1 MGMGTPEGK
10 RACVIGAG
18 FGGLA
23 LAIRLQ
29 AAGVATTLIE
39 AREEPGGRAQ
49 SWQRDGFTFDAGPGA
64 IVDPASLH
72 ALWDLTG
79 HAMADD
85 VELLPVS
92 PFCRYSWPD
101 GTQLDWSNDPAALR
115 DEIARIAPGDVAG
128 YVAFLDYASAVR
140 HEADSLAAQP
150 LLRAGDMLRAAPALA
165 AHKPWRSLH
174 QVAGQFVRHDKLRQ
188 ALSFPVLA
196 IGGNPLT
203 ASAMH
208 AAMQK
213 LTHEGGVWWPRGGT
227 GRVVAALVR
236 QFERLGGSARLGDP
250 VVRIETIGTRASEIA
265 TGSSW
270 RGAFDAVASDADPV
284 HTYRE
289 LLGETLRGQQAAKK
303 WSRKRFGP
311 GVFAVHF
318 AIEGSWPGIPHRS
331 VLFGPR
337 YEGWLEDVFDHGVLP
352 ADMALWLHH
361 PSVTDPSLAPEGASV
376 FSAAM
381 PVANQGRLTI
391 DWRQVGPM
399 LEQRVLDE
407 VGRRLIPDIHDRI
420 LTRFH
425 RTPRDQA
432 LDFRAHLGS
441 AFGLEPCPTQSGA
454 MRVPHRD
461 AVIGNLYM
469 VGASTHP
476 GGGIP
481 GVLAGARST
490 AGLMLEDLS
499 R

>member
-1 MGMGTPEGK
+1 MSTPEGK

-23 LAIRLQ
+23 LAVRLQ
-29 AAGVATTLIE
+29 AAGVATTLVE
-39 AREEPGGRAQ
+39 ARDEPGGSAQ
-49 SWQRDGFTFDAGPGA
+49 SWQRDGFTFDGGPGA
-64 IVDPASLH
+64 IVDPASLQ
-72 ALWDLTG
+72 ALWELTG

-85 VELLPVS
+85 VELLPVT
-92 PFCRYSWPD
+92 PFCRYGWPD

-115 DEIARIAPGDVAG
+115 NEIARLAPGDVAG
-128 YVAFLDYASAVR
+128 YVGFLDYASAAR
-140 HEADSLAAQP
+140 QEAAVLSALP
-150 LLRAGDMLRAAPALA
+150 LLRLSDMLRAAPALA
-165 AHKPWRSLH
+165 PHKPWRSLH
-174 QVAGQFVRHDKLRQ
+174 QVAGTFVRHDKLRQ

-208 AAMQK
+208 AAIHK
-213 LTHEGGVWWPRGGT
+213 LTHEGGMWWPRGGT
-227 GRVVAALVR
+227 HRLAAALLR
-236 QFERLGGSARLGDP
+236 QFERLGGAVRLGDP
-250 VVRIETIGTRASEIA
+250 AVRIETIGTRASEVVA
-265 TGSSW
+265 RSGW
-270 RGAFDAVASDADPV
+270 RGAFDAVASGADPV
-284 HTYRE
+284 HSYRA
-289 LLGETLRGQQAAKK
+289 LLGETLRGQRMAKT

-318 AIEGSWPGIPHRS
+318 AVEGSWPGIPHRS

-352 ADMALWLHH
+352 ADMAIALHH
-361 PSVTDPSLAPEGASV
+361 PSVTDPSLAPDGASV
-376 FSAAM
+376 FAALV

-391 DWRQVGPM
+391 DWRQVGPV
-399 LEQRVLDE
+399 LEKRVLDE

-420 LTRFH
+420 VACFH

-432 LDFRAHLGS
+432 LDFNAHLGS

-454 MRVPHRD
+454 LRVPHRD

-481 GVLAGARST
+481 GVLAGAKLA

-499 R
+499 Q